1 MQANPTSYQCLRML
15 TLLVVLIH
23 NTFVIC
29 LVCDRWRDYHCTVA
43 LMKGHYEKCSKVI
56 QESQDEWFVC
66 EVRDCDDMRQINK
79 YKQLSNEVNE
89 K

>member
-1 MQANPTSYQCLRML
+1 
-15 TLLVVLIH
+15 
-23 NTFVIC
+23 
-29 LVCDRWRDYHCTVA
+29 
-43 LMKGHYEKCSKVI
+43 MKGHYEKCSKVI

-79 YKQLSNEVNE
+79 YRQLSNEVYE